1 MTSNDRFL
9 VTGALGC
16 IGAWT
21 VRELVREGTPVVA
34 FDLGSD
40 ARRLRLIM
48 TPEELATVTFETG
61 DITDLAAVER
71 VLDEHGISHI
81 VHLAALQLPFCRAD
95 PPLGARVNVVGTVN
109 IFEAASRRLP
119 AIRGLVYASSVAV
132 FDAADADE
140 VTHGVDDDDPAHPLS
155 HYGVYKQANEGSAL
169 VYWRDAGLRSV
180 GVRPLVVFGPG
191 RDQGLTSSPTKAVV
205 AALLGRPF
213 EIGFSGR
220 TVFQY
225 TGDIGRT
232 LLIAARSEI
241 DGARVF
247 NLGGSSAT
255 IAEVVEAI
263 EANVPGSAGLIRVTG
278 APLPFPEVIESSGIA
293 ELGPLPITPMARAV
307 AETVALLG
315 RVHAAGALDP
325 AEQGLPRQ
333 PSPSQR
339 AGRAEPGSAPA
350 VDGDERGR
358 WRPVRAYS
366 K

>member
-180 GVRPLVVFGPG
+180 GVRPAGRIRTRSRPGADELADEGGRGRAPRSSVRDRVQRADGLPVHGRYRPDIADRRPERDRRGAGVQPRRLVGDDRRG
-191 RDQGLTSSPTKAVV
+191 RRGDRDQRAG
-205 AALLGRPF
+205 LGRPHP
-213 EIGFSGR
+213 R
-220 TVFQY
+220 H
-225 TGDIGRT
+225 R
-232 LLIAARSEI
+232 
-241 DGARVF
+241 
-247 NLGGSSAT
+247 
-255 IAEVVEAI
+255 
-263 EANVPGSAGLIRVTG
+263 
-278 APLPFPEVIESSGIA
+278 
-293 ELGPLPITPMARAV
+293 RAV
-307 AETVALLG
+307 AVPRGDRIERDRRARPAADHADGPGG
-315 RVHAAGALDP
+315 RGDRRAPGPRPRGRRLDP
-325 AEQGLPRQ
+325 AEQGLP
-333 PSPSQR
+333 
-339 AGRAEPGSAPA
+339 PA
-350 VDGDERGR
+350 
-358 WRPVRAYS
+358 
-366 K
+366 